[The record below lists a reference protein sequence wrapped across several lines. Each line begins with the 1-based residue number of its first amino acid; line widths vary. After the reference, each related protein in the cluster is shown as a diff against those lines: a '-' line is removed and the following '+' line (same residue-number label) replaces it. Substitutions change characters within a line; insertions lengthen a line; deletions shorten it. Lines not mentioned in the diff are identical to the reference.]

1 MAPLQQRLLGDGKIQ
16 SICGCRTMART
27 CVTSFC
33 VRWRARGAEPSLSRT
48 HRGWVWRMASDL
60 GASGVLQACT
70 TPIVRRREKSS
81 ISEILAAGLLAQG
94 SDDVAGRGSPG
105 FLFCGEPLRD
115 PHAVPRCM
123 AMGPALFA
131 FRLWAKHSPGLREQ
145 TKSRRS
151 RKKNSMIRAGC
162 RTFRKI
168 EREKSCRVGSRKER
182 KKTKGWEDRTP
193 QAACRVV

>member
-81 ISEILAAGLLAQG
+81 ISEIRRSFFCVLPKTSARRARDERDRRELTSLPAI
-94 SDDVAGRGSPG
+94 VAHPKHTSLTRRVQPSP
-105 FLFCGEPLRD
+105 
-115 PHAVPRCM
+115 
-123 AMGPALFA
+123 
-131 FRLWAKHSPGLREQ
+131 
-145 TKSRRS
+145 SRRAS
-151 RKKNSMIRAGC
+151 LPDSLPSCVLISEDLCIGGPSQLHPV
-162 RTFRKI
+162 RTF
-168 EREKSCRVGSRKER
+168 
-182 KKTKGWEDRTP
+182 P
-193 QAACRVV
+193 